1 MAYKF
6 QLGSA
11 KLGGSVESTGQI
23 KGTSLDASDGDI
35 TNVQEI
41 KADTIDSDGTQLQVQ
56 GNNVN
61 QILLDGS
68 EVLLQTKAKMNAATE
83 LEFRSSDQQ
92 IFSPGVDQLQFN
104 ASGSEHMKMDG
115 AEVLFKKKIHVSGAV
130 AMEVRDVVIE
140 SPNAAQLS
148 MNAPAAAG
156 RFDMKVN
163 GSTKFTVTG
172 SGIATLG
179 TLELGHASDTTIAR
193 AGAGDINVEGN
204 IVYRAGGTDVPL
216 TDGGTGASSAGDAR
230 TNLGVAIGS
239 DVQAYDVGL
248 ENLAGV
254 SMAANKMYFT
264 SADNVHASTDLT
276 VFARSILDDT
286 DATAVRSTLGSVIGT
301 NVLAH
306 DAEIQKLAG
315 MLAADELAVI
325 TATEMEFLDG
335 ATTANDLASKVVVLD
350 AQGDLVLPGELR
362 VSGDLVYVNTTN
374 LKVSDALVTFAS
386 GTSAFGAGR
395 GFEIGEGSDGEG
407 NFKTAGATGDL
418 PNHFKSSL
426 ALSSSAY
433 FGDGSNLSG
442 VAASNAQSLRLA
454 QEVCAAD
461 ITASADVVMVDSSAA
476 RIIEMPD
483 ITTDTIGRMYIIK
496 DITGNAGSFAITIRD
511 SATGHNL
518 DGEASI
524 SIESEFGAVNLMAC
538 SASAGGFF
546 YSIF

>member
-23 KGTSLDASDGDI
+23 KGTSLDAQDGDV
-35 TNVQEI
+35 TNVGEI
-41 KADTIDSDGTQLQVQ
+41 KVDTVDSDGTQLQIQ
-56 GNNVN
+56 GNNTN

-68 EVLLQTKAKMNAATE
+68 EVLLQTKAKMNAAAE
-83 LEFRSSDQQ
+83 LEFRSADQK

-115 AEVLFKKKIHVSGAV
+115 AEVLFKKKIHMSGAV
-130 AMEVRDVVIE
+130 AMEVRDVVID

-148 MNAPAAAG
+148 MNAPDAAG

-193 AGAGDINVEGN
+193 ASAGDINVEGN
-204 IVYRAGGTDVPL
+204 IVYRAGGTDVPV
-216 TDGGTGASSAGDAR
+216 TDGGTGASDAGTAR

-239 DVQAYDVGL
+239 DVQAYDADLDTLSGMQSGAPAA
-248 ENLAGV
+248 LALL
-254 SMAANKMYFT
+254 T
-264 SADNVHASTDLT
+264 STEVA
-276 VFARSILDDT
+276 ILDGLLST
-286 DATAVRSTLGSVIGT
+286 TAELNKLNGASANVTAAKLGTLSALT
-301 NVLAH
+301 
-306 DAEIQKLAG
+306 DAEIGFLDDASDANSTPSK
-315 MLAADELAVI
+315 AVI
-325 TATEMEFLDG
+325 ID
-335 ATTANDLASKVVVLD
+335 AN
-350 AQGDLVLPGELR
+350 GDVVLPGELR
-362 VSGDLVYVNTTN
+362 VTGDLVYVNTTN

-395 GFEIGEGSDGEG
+395 GFEIGEGSDAEG
-407 NFKTAGATGDL
+407 NFKTAAAAGDL
-418 PNHFKSSL
+418 PNHFASSL

-433 FGDGSNLSG
+433 YGDGSNLSG

-496 DITGNAGSFAITIRD
+496 DITGNAGSNAITIRD

-518 DGEASI
+518 DGETSI